1 MCGLTHQ
8 NESERNDRG
17 CPAPAERWRGGQR
30 QGRGGGGG
38 RGRGGARGGGG
49 GGWGRPPGGG
59 GGGRGRGLLARRRG
73 PDAGAQ
79 PGAIATAT
87 RSPSMPSTTTCSL

>member
-30 QGRGGGGG
+30 QGRVDDGERRSVAADGGGVRCWQGR
-38 RGRGGARGGGG
+38 RGRMRASSQ
-49 GGWGRPPGGG
+49 
-59 GGGRGRGLLARRRG
+59 G
-73 PDAGAQ
+73 P
-79 PGAIATAT
+79 
-87 RSPSMPSTTTCSL
+87 